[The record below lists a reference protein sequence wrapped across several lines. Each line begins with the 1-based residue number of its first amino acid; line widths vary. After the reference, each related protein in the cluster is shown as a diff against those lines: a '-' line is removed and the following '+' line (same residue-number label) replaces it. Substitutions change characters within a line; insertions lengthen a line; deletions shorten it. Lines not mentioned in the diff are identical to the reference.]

1 VEMVAVKGMAVK
13 SKTVKVPQAAA
24 QTPTPRVRIVV
35 AYARNRVIG
44 RDNALP
50 WRLPG
55 DMAHFRQTTMGHP
68 VVMGRKTWESLGK
81 ALPGRHNIVVTR
93 NPAFVTQGATVV
105 ASLDEALRVAAG
117 GTVYIIGGAQ
127 LYAQA
132 LPLAHDVVA
141 TQVHADVAGDAF
153 FPALDAAQWREV
165 ERRAQ
170 PEENGLA
177 YDFVVYQRV

>member
-1 VEMVAVKGMAVK
+1 MPSAHQSAGGGVNMPKG
-13 SKTVKVPQAAA
+13 Q
-24 QTPTPRVRIVV
+24 RVRIIV

-81 ALPGRHNIVVTR
+81 ALPGRHNIVITH
-93 NPAFVTQGATVV
+93 NPAYVAQGATVV
-105 ASLDEALRVAAG
+105 ASLTDALRAASANAVA
-117 GTVYIIGGAQ
+117 TDIVYIIGGAQ

-132 LPLAHDVVA
+132 LPLTQEIMA
-141 TQVHADVAGDAF
+141 TEVHAEVAGDAV
-153 FPALDAAQWREV
+153 FPALDATQWQEV
-165 ERRAQ
+165 ERHEQ
-170 PEENGLA
+170 PQENGLV
-177 YDFVVYQRV
+177 YDFAVYRRVREG

>member
-1 VEMVAVKGMAVK
+1 MTTSENV
-13 SKTVKVPQAAA
+13 SP
-24 QTPTPRVRIVV
+24 PHIRIVV

-44 RDNALP
+44 RDNQLP

-55 DMAHFRQTTMGHP
+55 DMKHFRQTTLGHP
-68 VVMGRKTWESLGK
+68 IVMGRKTWESLGR

-93 NPAFVTQGATVV
+93 HRGYAAADATVA
-105 ASLDEALRVAAG
+105 ASLEDALRAAAAPS
-117 GTVYIIGGAQ
+117 VCVIGGAQ

-132 LPLAHDVVA
+132 LPLAHEVVA
-141 TQVHADVAGDAF
+141 TEVHADVAGDAF
-153 FPALDAAQWREV
+153 FPALDARQWRAV

-177 YDFVVYQRV
+177 YDFVTYQRLEPA

>member
-1 VEMVAVKGMAVK
+1 MTTGQSAN
-13 SKTVKVPQAAA
+13 P
-24 QTPTPRVRIVV
+24 PRIRIVV

-55 DMAHFRQTTMGHP
+55 DMKHFRQTTLGHP
-68 VVMGRKTWESLGK
+68 IVMGRKTWESLGR

-93 NPAFVTQGATVV
+93 NQAYTADGATVA
-105 ASLDEALRVAAG
+105 ASLDDALRAAADES
-117 GTVYIIGGAQ
+117 VYIIGGAQ

-132 LPLAHDVVA
+132 LPLAHEVVA
-141 TQVHADVAGDAF
+141 TEVHADVAGDAF
-153 FPALDAAQWREV
+153 FPALDAQQWRAV
-165 ERRAQ
+165 ERCAQ

-177 YDFVVYQRV
+177 YDFVTYRRLEQE